1 MTISNSYGYS
11 STHTR
16 FSARKRKTPK
26 DSEASAVVPGAVP
39 AESSTT
45 AVETPASPIST
56 LTKKFS
62 WNSRGKNSTPAAES
76 STAQEGASQN
86 PIERFKRSLSWRNN
100 KKKNQ
105 SGTVASSSTTIPEV
119 VEPAAEGNMSQ
130 DDTPRRSFADIAAGR
145 GRLDNQQ
152 KSADLK
158 DSKPRSFAEIAAS
171 GNLAPSQN
179 PSTTHLLPISS
190 SQRNSFDSRRSLEGY
205 DDNTVVRKSSES
217 ARSAKTDVSV
227 STIDTLNDKL
237 PLPSFP
243 KDPKGHQA
251 WESLKKA
258 FPRMTGIKGFK
269 GIIKAKSSQSE
280 AQSTAL
286 YDVGTALTQ
295 LPKQQGYLPYA
306 KAALKSSFRNWKGAN
321 VPKGA
326 RSKRLLA
333 LAKINKWENNP
344 RKAEEYARKALQV
357 SPGNET
363 AQLWLAELVQK
374 TNPAE
379 AETIYTQLLKSGT
392 RLTKSDAAR
401 NLARGKTPGSIEQK
415 ALLATARE
423 NATLEGH
430 SPTLSECLIESS
442 YAHGGKEGF
451 VMAAEAEKVAQAIP
465 PTNRNLSLKLQARAA
480 RSQGDAKLGEDDKHY
495 KRAIN
500 YLMKMPNPDKHS
512 LVKSYIGLTNFLS
525 SQGTE
530 AKNREALVHLSTA
543 EKAAAGNF
551 ELLASIQPIR
561 RRIEQHLPRK

>member
-1 MTISNSYGYS
+1 MKISSSYGHT
-11 STHTR
+11 STHTQ
-16 FSARKRKTPK
+16 FSARRRKKQPIS
-26 DSEASAVVPGAVP
+26 DSTASIPGSVP
-39 AESSTT
+39 AESST
-45 AVETPASPIST
+45 ANVETPASPIAK
-56 LTKKFS
+56 LTKRFS
-62 WNSRGKNSTPAAES
+62 WGNRGGSNSNAES
-76 STAQEGASQN
+76 SAAKEGTPQS
-86 PIERFKRSLSWRNN
+86 PIERFKRSLSWRSQA
-100 KKKNQ
+100 KNQ
-105 SGTVASSSTTIPEV
+105 PKPVASSSTPIPEV
-119 VEPAAEGNMSQ
+119 VEPAAERNISQ
-130 DDTPRRSFADIAAGR
+130 DNTPRRSFADIVASR
-145 GRLDNQQ
+145 HSDHQRESTETQR
-152 KSADLK
+152 
-158 DSKPRSFAEIAAS
+158 SKPRSFAEAAAS
-171 GNLAPSQN
+171 GNLASSQY
-179 PSTTHLLPISS
+179 PSTISLQPPGP

-205 DDNTVVRKSSES
+205 DDNTLVRRKSSDS
-217 ARSAKTDVSV
+217 GRSAKTDASV
-227 STIDTLNDKL
+227 STIGTLNDTL

-258 FPRMTGIKGFK
+258 FPKMTGIKGFK

-306 KAALKSSFRNWKGAN
+306 KAALKSSFRHWKGAN

-333 LAKINKWENNP
+333 LAKINKWENDP
-344 RKAEEYARKALQV
+344 AKAEEYARKALRV

-363 AQLWLAELVQK
+363 AQLWLAELVEK

-401 NLARGKTPGSIEQK
+401 NLARGKTPGSTEQK
-415 ALLATARE
+415 ALLATARD
-423 NATLEGH
+423 NANLEGH
-430 SPTLSECLIESS
+430 APTLSECLIESS

-465 PTNRNLSLKLQARAA
+465 PTQRNLSLKLQARAA

-495 KRAIN
+495 MRAIS
-500 YLMKMPNPDKHS
+500 YLMKMPNPDKPS

-530 AKNREALVHLSTA
+530 AKNREALVYLSTA

-551 ELLASIQPIR
+551 ELLASIQAIR
-561 RRIEQHLPRK
+561 QRIEQHLPRK